1 MLASVVKLYPLTI
14 HACTE
19 QLRLLL
25 SVLERVLT
33 SKPLYK
39 LLSIDDMKLLVTCL
53 QVRHVSAVT

>member
-1 MLASVVKLYPLTI
+1 MKLYPLTI
-14 HACTE
+14 HACAE